1 MLKVIGNFNLGAD
14 ATVNTVNGKTV
25 INFNAAHS
33 ESYTDINGVK
43 QDRSVWCNF
52 SWWSEK
58 TNIVQYLKKG
68 VSVLVD
74 GVPSAVLYKN
84 RDNIQVA
91 QLQVRINYL
100 QLLSKPQQRDSTP
113 ETTQAPQPQG
123 ETIDSDETPF

>member
-33 ESYTDINGVK
+33 ESYVDASGNR
-43 QDRSVWCNF
+43 QDRSVWVNF
-52 SWWSEK
+52 SWWSDR

-74 GVPSAVLYKN
+74 GVPSATLYKN
-84 RDNIQVA
+84 RDNVQVA

-113 ETTQAPQPQG
+113 ETPQ
-123 ETIDSDETPF
+123 EARDSIDNLPF

>member
-33 ESYTDINGVK
+33 ESYVDANGVR
-43 QDRSVWCNF
+43 QDRSVWANF

-74 GVPSAVLYKN
+74 GVPSATLYKN
-84 RDNIQVA
+84 RDNVQVA

-113 ETTQAPQPQG
+113 ETTPQ
-123 ETIDSDETPF
+123 IDETGDAPF

>member
-33 ESYTDINGVK
+33 ESYTDASGVR
-43 QDRSVWCNF
+43 QDRSVWANF

-74 GVPSAVLYKN
+74 GVPSAVLYEN
-84 RDNIQVA
+84 RDKVKVA

-100 QLLSKPQQRDSTP
+100 QLLSKQQQRDSTP
-113 ETTQAPQPQG
+113 ETTTQEPLDQ
-123 ETIDSDETPF
+123 ETPF

>member
-33 ESYTDINGVK
+33 ESYTDANGVR
-43 QDRSVWCNF
+43 QDRSVWVNF
-52 SWWSEK
+52 SWWSDR

-74 GVPSAVLYKN
+74 GVPSATLYKN
-84 RDNIQVA
+84 KDGIQVA
-91 QLQVRINYL
+91 QLQVRINQL
-100 QLLSKPQQRDSTP
+100 QLLSKPQPKDTTPTP
-113 ETTQAPQPQG
+113 ETTQQDTLDQ
-123 ETIDSDETPF
+123 DEPF

>member
-33 ESYTDINGVK
+33 ESYVDASGVR
-43 QDRSVWCNF
+43 QDKSVWVNF
-52 SWWSEK
+52 SWWSDRI
-58 TNIVQYLKKG
+58 NIVQYLKKG

-74 GVPSAVLYKN
+74 GVPSATLYKN

-113 ETTQAPQPQG
+113 ETTPQEPL
-123 ETIDSDETPF
+123 DESLPF

>member
-33 ESYTDINGVK
+33 ESYVDASGVR
-43 QDRSVWCNF
+43 QDRSTWVNF
-52 SWWSEK
+52 SWWSDR

-74 GVPSAVLYKN
+74 GVPSTTLYKN
-84 RDNIQVA
+84 RDNVQVA

-113 ETTQAPQPQG
+113 ETPSQPPQQ
-123 ETIDSDETPF
+123 EIDQNSDLPF